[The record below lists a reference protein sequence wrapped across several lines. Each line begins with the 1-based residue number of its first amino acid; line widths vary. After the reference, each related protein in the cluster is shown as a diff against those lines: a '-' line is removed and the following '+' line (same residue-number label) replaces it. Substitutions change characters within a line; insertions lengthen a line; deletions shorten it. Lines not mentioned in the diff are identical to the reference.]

1 MAYDDSVSFPR
12 NGICYVREGP
22 EGVFLC
28 TGKSHGAVLKSL
40 WPLLSPDA
48 FALPFPN
55 TKPNDRNIFF
65 GRDANQTLQLQR
77 TLRPICINFEPYI

>member
-1 MAYDDSVSFPR
+1 MMTPFPLQ
-12 NGICYVREGP
+12 GTVFCYVTEGP

-28 TGKSHGAVLKSL
+28 TSKPHGAVLKSL

-48 FALPFPN
+48 LAPPFPN

-65 GRDANQTLQLQR
+65 GRDANQTLQLQG
-77 TLRPICINFEPYI
+77 TLRSMY

>member
-12 NGICYVREGP
+12 NGVLVRERRSRR
-22 EGVFLC
+22 GVLC
-28 TGKSHGAVLKSL
+28 TSKSHGAVLKSL

-48 FALPFPN
+48 LTLPFPN
-55 TKPNDRNIFF
+55 TKPNDRYIFF

-77 TLRPICINFEPYI
+77 TLRPMY